1 MFQILTKLINDLKY
15 SDFARYVFEFAVIK
29 AANISSLI
37 NLLDGESHA
46 AAPVKKEVSAPVK
59 ASENAD
65 RPVKQETISQEKSA
79 DNEPAPVLKGSNE
92 GIWTRILN
100 IASSK
105 NPMIY
110 AMLQHARLIE
120 DTAEHLSISF
130 PLERK
135 FQYNQLKSGNSKDI
149 FENIVFTVSE
159 KHTKI
164 DIELDSS
171 IENSKKK
178 ALI

>member
-1 MFQILTKLINDLKY
+1 M
-15 SDFARYVFEFAVIK
+15 
-29 AANISSLI
+29 
-37 NLLDGESHA
+37 
-46 AAPVKKEVSAPVK
+46 
-59 ASENAD
+59 
-65 RPVKQETISQEKSA
+65 
-79 DNEPAPVLKGSNE
+79 LKGSDE

-120 DTAEHLSISF
+120 DTAEHLAISF

-135 FQYNQLKSGNSKDI
+135 FQYTQLKSGNSKDI
-149 FENIVFTVSE
+149 FENIVFMVSE

-164 DIELDSS
+164 DIELDSN
-171 IENSKKK
+171 IGDSKKK
-178 ALI
+178 VSIDTGTEKKSSDLKGNNSIQENMQTPVKRVQSHKIESLAVQKMKEEVKDNVFLKTAEKELGCHIINIEKN

>member
-37 NLLDGESHA
+37 NLLDGESHS
-46 AAPVKKEVSAPVK
+46 SAPVK

-65 RPVKQETISQEKSA
+65 RPVKQETISQAKSA
-79 DNEPAPVLKGSNE
+79 DNETAPVLKGSNE

-149 FENIVFTVSE
+149 FENIVFMVSE

-164 DIELDSS
+164 DIELDSI